1 MSSFSSNSHGLWSS
15 VNLLMLVLEKV
26 ERYTDRETF
35 ISIIKGEGRKKHE
48 VECLRLDLPN

>member
-1 MSSFSSNSHGLWSS
+1 MSPFSSNSHGLWSS

-35 ISIIKGEGRKKHE
+35 ISIIKGEKGKHE
-48 VECLRLDLPN
+48 VECLRLDLAN